1 MIEPEYLPT
10 EVESALTDL
19 ADHYQDFEPIY
30 RGANGYL
37 YFAKNKVSK
46 KDIAIKFYA
55 GEPGDNR
62 HDEPRQLSALTC
74 PNVLPI
80 LEARSISDEWAFFVT
95 PRCFEGDL
103 DDVIKS
109 NPSVYTALNIAVG
122 ICAGVSSI
130 HAAGMIH
137 RDLKPGNIVM
147 CAGTP
152 RIADF
157 GSVTAIEEG
166 RQDVGASRHSILW
179 RPPESFETERYS
191 KKGDVYQVGIAVYQ
205 LLGGRLHY
213 DGMEHLNKKQRS
225 DFAAIADPVDQSIFV
240 DEVVRSKALTGK
252 LVDIKTLPEWL
263 NSFTRRAVKTMCH
276 PDLDKRPD
284 SVADVAAMLT
294 TIRSRVANWRWKGTT
309 ALLEQNGNI
318 IELRPTNNV
327 DEYTAYRDRGR
338 GAGFHRIPKLGACGL
353 SELASNF

>member
-1 MIEPEYLPT
+1 MIEVEDLPN
-10 EVESALTDL
+10 EVASSLNDLTI
-19 ADHYQDFEPIY
+19 HYQNFERNN

-46 KDIAIKFYA
+46 MDVAIKFYA
-55 GEPGDNR
+55 GEPGENR

-80 LEARSISDEWAFFVT
+80 LEARSISDEWAFFIT
-95 PRCFEGDL
+95 PRCFEGDI

-109 NPSVYTALNIAVG
+109 KPSMHTALDIAIG
-122 ICAGVSSI
+122 ICSGASSI

-147 CAGTP
+147 LSGTP

-166 RQDVGASRHSILW
+166 HQDVSASRHSILW

-191 KKGDVYQVGIAVYQ
+191 IKGDVYQIGIAIYQ
-205 LLGGRLHY
+205 LLGGKLHY
-213 DGMEHLNKKQRS
+213 DGLKYLSKKQKNTF
-225 DFAAIADPVDQSIFV
+225 DAITDPVDQSIFV
-240 DEVVRSKALTGK
+240 DEVIRDKAQKGK
-252 LVDIKTLPEWL
+252 LVDMKTLHGWL
-263 NSFTRRAVKTMCH
+263 DSRTRHAIKTMCH
-276 PDLDKRPD
+276 QDINKRPD

-294 TIRSRVANWRWKGTT
+294 TIRCRVANWRWEGTT
-309 ALLEQNGNI
+309 ALLEQDSSI
-318 IELRPTNNV
+318 IELRPTQNADNYV
-327 DEYTAYRDRGR
+327 AYKNS
-338 GAGFHRIPKLGACGL
+338 GAGFRRIPKLNASSL
-353 SELASNF
+353 SKLASNLK